1 MKLTRREIERI
12 AADRVMAGY
21 RRRMIRFAIAYAFGL
36 MAICFPVS
44 YFGQNSIGIMI
55 FFLGLVL
62 MVLINVV
69 ITFYKVAPKAKK
81 MANIMFDQML
91 REENER
97 PEAAR

>member
-12 AADRVMAGY
+12 AVDRVMQSY
-21 RRRMIRFAIAYAFGL
+21 RKSMVRFAIIYAFGL

-44 YFGQNSIGIMI
+44 YFGDNIIGILI

-69 ITFYKVAPKAKK
+69 ITFYKISPKAKK
-81 MANIMFDQML
+81 MANKMFDQML

-97 PEAAR
+97 PEEV